1 MGKRLN
7 KAIAVLSALVMLLGF
22 IPAVFAEDGTETTQ
36 DTPVLSDAA
45 GSEEPAAD
53 IPSQDEEQTAS
64 ANDGEKPAAPS
75 GTGAEQVAV
84 PAQAQAGQP
93 ATVGTEEEP
102 EDAVQTDP
110 EQPAP
115 SIAEEE
121 PTAPVQTDPE
131 QPVPVI
137 TEEEPAMTDEELQV
151 PAATG
156 EEQPA
161 AAAKEEEPSIPAS
174 AAEGESVPD
183 TTEEESMPEAAEG
196 ESVPDTAEEES
207 IPEAAEEEGDQDEP
221 NEPVEL
227 NVNGALYGRLTAG
240 KEFIIE
246 LKTERAGTVLLTLT
260 LNTGRKIRTRIND
273 REVQFSRQENESSTK
288 AVYTYEY
295 KAAGKGRCFITLS
308 ADADVKFR
316 MKAEYC
322 SEDAAAASQ
331 TEETAEEAPAEENP
345 AEEEISGEIPAEER
359 PAEDDISGEIPA
371 EENPAEEEMSG
382 EIPAEEETDA
392 DPERKM
398 LEDGF
403 VKVMVIRE
411 NGTNLYKVKDTG
423 AEAAGRLEH
432 GEEVWIRAAG
442 GMWGEICPDG
452 EDAPLYFNLNN
463 VVLLKG
469 EVEYSIPI
477 RKVRL
482 TSTLEGLTEIEDGT
496 EITMTAEFSGF
507 AEDEIVDI
515 TWQYRGEDDEEGV
528 FHNIEEAYGFDYSY
542 RVSAENIHYEWRII
556 LTLKA

>member
-22 IPAVFAEDGTETTQ
+22 MPAVFAEDGTETTQ
-36 DTPVLSDAA
+36 DPPVLSDAA

-84 PAQAQAGQP
+84 PAQAQAEQP
-93 ATVGTEEEP
+93 ATVSTEEEP
-102 EDAVQTDP
+102 EAAVQTDQEP
-110 EQPAP
+110 PAP
-115 SIAEEE
+115 AIAEEE

-131 QPVPVI
+131 QPVTVR
-137 TEEEPAMTDEELQV
+137 TEEEPAMTDEEPQV

-161 AAAKEEEPSIPAS
+161 AATEEKEPSIPAS
-174 AAEGESVPD
+174 AAESESVPD
-183 TTEEESMPEAAEG
+183 TAEESMPEAAEG

-207 IPEAAEEEGDQDEP
+207 IPEAAEEDQAEP

-246 LKTERAGTVLLTLT
+246 LKTEKAGTVLLTLT
-260 LNTGRKIRTRIND
+260 LNTGRMIRTRIND
-273 REVQFSRQENESSTK
+273 REVQFSKQENESTTK

-295 KAAGKGRCFITLS
+295 KAAGKGHCFITLS
-308 ADADVKFR
+308 ADTDVKFR

-322 SEDAAAASQ
+322 SEGAAVASQ

-345 AEEEISGEIPAEER
+345 AEE
-359 PAEDDISGEIPA
+359 DISGEIPA
-371 EENPAEEEMSG
+371 EENPAEEEISG
-382 EIPAEEETDA
+382 EIPAEEETA
-392 DPERKM
+392 EDPEQKM
-398 LEDGF
+398 LENGF

-411 NGTNLYKVKDTG
+411 NGTNLYKAKDAG
-423 AEAAGRLEH
+423 AEAAGSLDH

-452 EDAPLYFNLNN
+452 EGAPLYFNLNN
-463 VVLLKG
+463 VVLLEGK
-469 EVEYSIPI
+469 VEYSIPI

-482 TSTLEGLTEIEDGT
+482 TSTLEGLTEVEDGT

-515 TWQYRGEDDEEGV
+515 TWQYRSEDDEEGV
-528 FHNIEEAYGFDYSY
+528 FHNIEDAYGFDYSY

>member
-22 IPAVFAEDGTETTQ
+22 MPAVFAEDGTETTQ
-36 DTPVLSDAA
+36 DPPVLSDAA

-64 ANDGEKPAAPS
+64 ANDGGEPAAPS

-84 PAQAQAGQP
+84 PAQAQAEQP
-93 ATVGTEEEP
+93 ATVSTEEEP
-102 EDAVQTDP
+102 EAAVQTDQEP
-110 EQPAP
+110 PAP
-115 SIAEEE
+115 AIAEEE

-131 QPVPVI
+131 QPVTVR
-137 TEEEPAMTDEELQV
+137 TEEEPAMTDEEPQV

-161 AAAKEEEPSIPAS
+161 AAAEEKEPSIPAS
-174 AAEGESVPD
+174 AAES
-183 TTEEESMPEAAEG
+183 
-196 ESVPDTAEEES
+196 ESVPDTAEES
-207 IPEAAEEEGDQDEP
+207 IPEAAEEEDQAEP

-246 LKTERAGTVLLTLT
+246 LKTEKAGTVLLTLT
-260 LNTGRKIRTRIND
+260 LNTGRMIRTRIND
-273 REVQFSRQENESSTK
+273 REVQFSKQENESTTK

-295 KAAGKGRCFITLS
+295 KAAGKGHCFITLS
-308 ADADVKFR
+308 ADADIKFR

-322 SEDAAAASQ
+322 SEGAAAASQ

-345 AEEEISGEIPAEER
+345 AEE
-359 PAEDDISGEIPA
+359 DISGKIPA
-371 EENPAEEEMSG
+371 EENPAEEEISG
-382 EIPAEEETDA
+382 EIPAEEETA
-392 DPERKM
+392 EDPERKM

-411 NGTNLYKVKDTG
+411 NGTNLYKAKDAG
-423 AEAAGRLEH
+423 AEAAGSLDH

-452 EDAPLYFNLNN
+452 EGAPLYFNLNN
-463 VVLLKG
+463 VVLLEG

-515 TWQYRGEDDEEGV
+515 TWQYRSEDDEEGV

>member
-1 MGKRLN
+1 
-7 KAIAVLSALVMLLGF
+7 
-22 IPAVFAEDGTETTQ
+22 
-36 DTPVLSDAA
+36 
-45 GSEEPAAD
+45 
-53 IPSQDEEQTAS
+53 
-64 ANDGEKPAAPS
+64 
-75 GTGAEQVAV
+75 
-84 PAQAQAGQP
+84 
-93 ATVGTEEEP
+93 
-102 EDAVQTDP
+102 
-110 EQPAP
+110 
-115 SIAEEE
+115 
-121 PTAPVQTDPE
+121 
-131 QPVPVI
+131 
-137 TEEEPAMTDEELQV
+137 MTDEEPQV

-161 AAAKEEEPSIPAS
+161 AAAEEKEPSIPAS
-174 AAEGESVPD
+174 AAESESVPD
-183 TTEEESMPEAAEG
+183 TAEESMPEAAEG

-207 IPEAAEEEGDQDEP
+207 IPEAAEEDQAEP

-246 LKTERAGTVLLTLT
+246 LKTEKAGTVLLTLT
-260 LNTGRKIRTRIND
+260 LNTGRMIRTRIND
-273 REVQFSRQENESSTK
+273 SEVQFSKQENESTTK

-295 KAAGKGRCFITLS
+295 KAAGKGHCFITLS
-308 ADADVKFR
+308 ADTDVKFR

-322 SEDAAAASQ
+322 SEEEAAASQ
-331 TEETAEEAPAEENP
+331 TEEAAEEAPAEEKP
-345 AEEEISGEIPAEER
+345 AEEEISGEIPAEEET
-359 PAEDDISGEIPA
+359 AED
-371 EENPAEEEMSG
+371 
-382 EIPAEEETDA
+382 
-392 DPERKM
+392 PEQKM
-398 LEDGF
+398 LENGF

-411 NGTNLYKVKDTG
+411 NGTNLYKAKDAG

-452 EDAPLYFNLNN
+452 EGAPLYFNLNN

-515 TWQYRGEDDEEGV
+515 TWQYRSEDDEEGV
-528 FHNIEEAYGFDYSY
+528 FHNIEDAYGFDYSY